1 MLYRFKSRACAE
13 LILLE
18 APARQLLAIIGKPP
32 DASGIVTS
40 AQIPA
45 AIAALQAAVQAD
57 EARPAADTDDSD
69 GECAEYEERTE
80 RGDAVRLRQR
90 VAPFVEMLRRS
101 GKAGVDVVWGV

>member
-18 APARQLLAIIGKPP
+18 APGRQILGIIGKPP
-32 DASGIVTS
+32 GASGIVTS

-57 EARPAADTDDSD
+57 EAQPPADDSGD
-69 GECAEYEERTE
+69 AREEC
-80 RGDAVRLRQR
+80 GDAVRLRQR
-90 VAPFVEMLRRS
+90 VAPFAEMLRRS
-101 GKAGVDVVWGV
+101 AQAGVDVVWGV